1 MWRERLQTA
10 VCFVGAARRYWVA
23 VFPVVCGDLRC
34 WRRRIVAMP
43 DAALR
48 ACALQAAGKRGNMEG
63 AAIFAT
69 FAPRRARAAAARA
82 AVAFQAAYNYLDA
95 VGERPCSDPVASV
108 GRLHSS
114 LVVALAPQAR
124 HLDYYGPLRCDADDG
139 GYLRAMVDGCRQRLA
154 YLPSGR
160 VMSAAAHVAAQRVV
174 AFQAFN
180 LSERNGTHEQLARFG
195 QDATPAGCALRW
207 WETGAAAGSSLGVHV
222 LIAAAADRSLCPGQV
237 SALQAAY
244 FPWIGAFHSLLDNLV
259 DVAEDASTG
268 QRNLAAYY
276 EDSQQIAT
284 RMRWLTQRCRAEAVA
299 LPDGSRH
306 RLVLA
311 AMTALYMSEPQ
322 AATPQLVQARAA
334 ILDSAGLSARAA
346 LSVFAARRLVGA
358 CLESATKVGG
368 MRARAA

>member
-1 MWRERLQTA
+1 
-10 VCFVGAARRYWVA
+10 VGAVRRYWA
-23 VFPVVCGDLRC
+23 IVFPVVCGDLRC
-34 WRRRIVAMP
+34 WRRRVGAIP

-69 FAPRRARAAAARA
+69 FAPRGGRVAAARA

-114 LVVALAPQAR
+114 LVVALAPQAP
-124 HLDYYGPLRCDADDG
+124 HLDYYGRDADDG
-139 GYLRAMVDGCRQRLA
+139 GYLRAMVDACRQRLA
-154 YLPSGR
+154 RLPSGR
-160 VMSAAAHVAAQRVV
+160 VMAAAVQAAAQRVIS
-174 AFQAFN
+174 FQAFN
-180 LSERNGTHEQLARFG
+180 LSERNGTHELLARFG

-222 LIAAAADRSLCPGQV
+222 LIAAAADRALCESQV
-237 SALQAAY
+237 NALEAAY

-276 EDSQQIAT
+276 EDQQQIAA
-284 RMRWLTQRCRAEAVA
+284 RMRWLVQRCRAEAVA
-299 LPDGSRH
+299 LPDGARH

-311 AMTALYMSEPQ
+311 AMTALYMSEPE
-322 AATPQLVQARAA
+322 AATPQLSQTRAA
-334 ILDSAGLSARAA
+334 ILDSAGPSARAA
-346 LSVFAARRLVGA
+346 LSVFTARRLINGW
-358 CLESATKVGG
+358 LKSATRMGG
-368 MRARAA
+368 LRAGAA

>member
-10 VCFVGAARRYWVA
+10 VCFIGAARRYWAA
-23 VFPVVCGDLRC
+23 VFPVVCRDLRG

-43 DAALR
+43 DATLR
-48 ACALQAAGKRGNMEG
+48 ACALQAALKRGNMEG

-69 FAPRRARAAAARA
+69 FAPRRGRAAAARA
-82 AVAFQAAYNYLDA
+82 AVAFQAAYNYLDT

-114 LVVALAPQAR
+114 LLVALAPQAR
-124 HLDYYGPLRCDADDG
+124 HADYYGPAGDGADDG
-139 GYLRAMVDGCRQRLA
+139 GYLRAMVDACRARLA
-154 YLPSGR
+154 HLPSGR
-160 VMSAAAHVAAQRVV
+160 AMSAAAHAAAQRVV

-180 LSERNGTHEQLARFG
+180 LSESNGTHELLARYG
-195 QDATPAGCALRW
+195 AAETPAGCALRW

-222 LIAAAADRSLCPGQV
+222 LIAAAADRRLGAGEV

-276 EDSQQIAT
+276 EDPQQIAA

-299 LPDGSRH
+299 LPDGARH

-311 AMTALYMSEPQ
+311 AMTALYMSQPQ
-322 AATPQLVQARAA
+322 AAAPQVSQARAA
-334 ILDSAGLSARAA
+334 ILESAGPSARAA
-346 LSVFAARRLVGA
+346 LSVFAARRLIDG
-358 CLESATKVGG
+358 CLESATKAGG
-368 MRARAA
+368 LRARAA